1 MTNKGILSALSLQN
15 NSFVFA
21 DSEGRIGYKNLTNK
35 TEMFI
40 SIFPTISTKFRK
52 FRLALVKTGE
62 LFCVYISGDPGGH
75 II

>member
-1 MTNKGILSALSLQN
+1 M
-15 NSFVFA
+15 FV

-40 SIFPTISTKFRK
+40 SIFPSKSTKIRR